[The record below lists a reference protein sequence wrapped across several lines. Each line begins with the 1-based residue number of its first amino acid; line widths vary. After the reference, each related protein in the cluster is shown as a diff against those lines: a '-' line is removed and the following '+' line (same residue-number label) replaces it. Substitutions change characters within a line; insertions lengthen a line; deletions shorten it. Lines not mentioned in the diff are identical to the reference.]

1 LTLALEHGNVPGTGE
16 PGGMSKTDQ
25 AYETLKRDILSGALH
40 PDQALT
46 VATLTA
52 RYGFGWTPLRDSLSR
67 LEGESLVTLIRNRG
81 YRVAG
86 ASFAE
91 LRDIQRARLTI
102 ETELLRDS
110 IRKGDDDWQKRV
122 LLAHRVLSRA
132 PVLQTGMSEA
142 DYETFEAAHQEF
154 HLALVGGS
162 DSLWLSR
169 FLEQLYAQVR
179 RHQRLIVLG
188 RASLSDPRTDA
199 ALLTTLHSA
208 SAIEHHTRLMDAVLD
223 RNEVRAVSLIQDHI
237 GAAQGTSLSQAVP

>member
-1 LTLALEHGNVPGTGE
+1 
-16 PGGMSKTDQ
+16 MSKTDQ
-25 AYETLKRDILSGALH
+25 AYETLKRDILSGVLR
-40 PDQALT
+40 PDEALT

-67 LEGESLVTLIRNRG
+67 LEGESLVSLVRNRG
-81 YRVAG
+81 YRVVG

-132 PVLQTGMSEA
+132 PVLRTGMAEA
-142 DYETFEAAHQEF
+142 DYEAFEAAHQEF
-154 HLALVGGS
+154 HMALVGGS

-199 ALLTTLHSA
+199 ALLATLHSA

-223 RNEVRAVSLIQDHI
+223 RDEARAVSLLQDHI
-237 GAAQGTSLSQAVP
+237 GAAQGVHSTDPPP